1 MIGESE
7 ARRKGA
13 SCKPDKG
20 GAPAA
25 VGGVEWPD
33 PALDAGEALQE
44 GVDGGPKGTGAFAMD
59 DSDGVDAQAAALL
72 KVVWQKGTEL
82 ARLEGVEVKLPGD
95 GDDHRLVWNV
105 AFFRHEGGVWA
116 RMPGLPP
123 VYALLLT
130 MSAAAASDSLC
141 VMESNP
147 RYLEWRGQP
156 VLLVGSGEH
165 YGVLLNRAFDFE
177 RYFTQLQ
184 KDGLNVSRVFMGASY
199 VEPEGAFNIERNTL
213 APPRKDYLAP
223 WAEVNGKWD
232 LSGWNDAY
240 FKRLHAVVTA
250 AERNGVVLELN
261 LFCPFYPDK
270 EDKTKSKMWPLSPF
284 HPNNHVGDYGK
295 TPHNQVY
302 SMEADK
308 RLLAVQEKFVR
319 KLVEELRDAGNVYY
333 EVCNEPYFGGVTME
347 WQKWVVGLINDAQR
361 EHERKKIIS
370 LNIANKRARIT
381 ERPEGVKLFNF
392 HYTYPPVAVEENW
405 DLGVAV
411 GNNETG
417 FRGNGDDLYR
427 SEAWDWLLAGGAA
440 FNHLDYSFT
449 VGHED
454 GSFRYPETQPGG
466 GSAALRAQL
475 GFLKALL
482 TRMEFAQMK
491 PAQQMIKKSGKG
503 LSVRVL
509 AGEKHAVMYL
519 HHDKMKPGPWKD
531 EIELQLPAKRAQ
543 VTWYDPVALREVSGQ
558 LEKGAVLKA
567 PTYDKDIA
575 AVIQWE

>member
-1 MIGESE
+1 
-7 ARRKGA
+7 
-13 SCKPDKG
+13 
-20 GAPAA
+20 
-25 VGGVEWPD
+25 
-33 PALDAGEALQE
+33 
-44 GVDGGPKGTGAFAMD
+44 
-59 DSDGVDAQAAALL
+59 
-72 KVVWQKGTEL
+72 
-82 ARLEGVEVKLPGD
+82 
-95 GDDHRLVWNV
+95 
-105 AFFRHEGGVWA
+105 
-116 RMPGLPP
+116 
-123 VYALLLT
+123 

-141 VMESNP
+141 VMEWNP

-184 KDGLNVSRVFMGASY
+184 QDGLNVSRVFMGASY

-213 APPRKDYLAP
+213 APPRRDYLAP
-223 WAEVNGKWD
+223 WAEVEGKWD
-232 LSGWNDAY
+232 LGNWNDAY
-240 FKRLHAVVTA
+240 YKRLHAVVA
-250 AERNGVVLELN
+250 AADRCGVVLELN

-270 EDKTKSKMWPLSPF
+270 DDKTKSKMWPLSPF

-295 TPHNQVY
+295 TPHDQVY

-347 WQKWVVGLINDAQR
+347 WQKWVVSLINDAQR
-361 EHERKKIIS
+361 THETKKIIS
-370 LNIANKRARIT
+370 LNIANKSARIA

-482 TRMEFAQMK
+482 TRMEFAKMK
-491 PAQQMIKKSGKG
+491 PAQPMIKKASKG
-503 LSVRVL
+503 LSVRIL
-509 AGEKHAVMYL
+509 AGENHAVMYL

-531 EIELQLPAKRAQ
+531 EVELHLPAKAAQ
-543 VTWYDPVALREVSGQ
+543 VTWYDPVTMREVRQ
-558 LEKGAVLKA
+558 EREKSAVLKA
-567 PTYDKDIA
+567 PTYDKDVA